1 VKLTSTSIL
10 TQSPGLPARS
20 TLELAARELGVELVW
35 REAADGLSLG
45 LCGATMRIRSVA
57 APVPNAEADTAAFLS
72 LSAVSGKWRLGS
84 HAAHLAISLEG
95 PMQVKAE
102 GLRNRL
108 AGAVREAGA
117 LERLSFY
124 TRAVAA
130 VTRAVG
136 GLGVHWAAAP
146 VTHAPDFFTQLAQET
161 PLPLPLWLGVSLT
174 PEPGGRATVL
184 SFGMKQLAL
193 PDLLLVGPGGA
204 ALPDTIDFF
213 FSALATIAER
223 GSAPE
228 EGETIPRSL
237 LSRPRV
243 RYGTSPVESGTRVW
257 MLEL

>member
-1 VKLTSTSIL
+1 MTIASVL
-10 TQSPGLPARS
+10 TQSPGLPARG
-20 TLELAARELGVELVW
+20 TLELAARELGVELAW
-35 REAADGLSLG
+35 LETREGLRLG
-45 LCGATMRIRSVA
+45 LCGATMQIRSIA

-72 LSAVSGKWRLGS
+72 LSAVSGKWRLS
-84 HAAHLAISLEG
+84 PHAAHLAISLEG
-95 PMQVKAE
+95 PMQLKAE

-108 AGAVREAGA
+108 AGAVRQASA
-117 LERLSFY
+117 LERLSLY

-146 VTHAPDFFTQLAQET
+146 VTHAPDFFTQLAQQT

-174 PEPGGRATVL
+174 PEPGGRTTAL

-193 PDLLLVGPGGA
+193 PDLLLSGPGGK
-204 ALPDTIDFF
+204 ALPETIDFF
-213 FSALATIAER
+213 FSALASIAER
-223 GSAPE
+223 GRAPE

-237 LSRPRV
+237 LSRPKV
-243 RYGTSPVESGTRVW
+243 RYGTSPVESGTPVW